1 MLGRLRRLRA
11 RRQRERTA
19 VRRALRAFR
28 SSRGTAPLT
37 AHVLHMD
44 ARETVVRVAY
54 MTDRVPPD
62 RAWYVIS
69 EDDHSAREVAFGD
82 VAHWETVWR

>member
-1 MLGRLRRLRA
+1 
-11 RRQRERTA
+11 
-19 VRRALRAFR
+19 
-28 SSRGTAPLT
+28 
-37 AHVLHMD
+37 MD